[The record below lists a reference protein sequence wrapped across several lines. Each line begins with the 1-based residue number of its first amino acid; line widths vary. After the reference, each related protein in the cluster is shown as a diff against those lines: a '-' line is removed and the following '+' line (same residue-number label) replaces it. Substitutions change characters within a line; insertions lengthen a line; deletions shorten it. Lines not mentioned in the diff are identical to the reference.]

1 MIRIGS
7 VLRNRFRIEAQ
18 ARAGGMGQIYRATDL
33 STGKAVAAKI
43 LLDAS
48 LQHRARFQRETEIL
62 ERIHH
67 PHVVEYVASGTG
79 LDGEVFF
86 VMEWLDGE
94 DLLSVL
100 SRRRMS
106 VREVLAL
113 MTRIAAAMGAVHAQG
128 VVHRD
133 LKPSN
138 IFLVDG
144 RIDQPKILDFGIA
157 YYADATRVT
166 ASGTVVGTP
175 SYMAPEQARS
185 GGKVDATADVFS
197 MGCLLFECLT
207 GEPPFIA
214 EHMVAVLAKV
224 VFEDAPRASEF
235 APDIPDW
242 LDRLIERMLAKDPAH
257 RPKDGQEVAS
267 ALEAATMSSARDAD
281 RIAEP
286 MGRNERRFLGV
297 LLMGKPPSRP
307 QDVTASVTLDL
318 ASPLELKAL
327 IARFG
332 AHLELFADGT
342 TVVIFDQTSIPTDI
356 ATQVARCALTLR
368 ANVPQ
373 APIAITTGWGELGRG
388 LPVGEAI
395 ERAVQLLYT
404 PREEDIEASPRILI
418 DDMTAGL
425 LDARFDVV
433 DLDEHGF
440 ELRGER
446 DVFDTSRPLLGKV
459 TACVGRERE
468 LAMLDQAL
476 VNVTSEPSAF
486 AVVISGPAG
495 IGKSRLLQAFVERN
509 RQAGK
514 PVTIWI
520 GRGDP
525 ERAGS
530 TFGLLADALQRAAG
544 IPQGATIQV
553 RREKFGALVSR
564 FVEEDEQRRIT
575 EFLGELIG
583 VSYPDEDSLPLR
595 AARQDPELCGEQMK
609 LALHDFLR
617 AVTARRPLLL
627 VFDDVH
633 LGDHASVSAIGNL
646 LREFADEP
654 LLVVATVRPEIE
666 QVFPNLWADQGR
678 QQMTLGPISPKASA
692 RLVRHVL
699 GESTDAALVDRLVA
713 RADGHPFFL
722 EELVRTTSENRADA
736 LPSTIV
742 AMVQTRLDRID
753 PLVRRALRAASVLGD
768 VFWRGIVAQMVGVDL
783 TNAWPLLVKSEI
795 CVRHRESR
803 FPGDEEYAFRQALVR
818 EGAYGLLTEKDREL
832 GHRLAGELLE
842 RAGEADPLI
851 LASHFER
858 GGQGVRAA
866 AYFIRGAE
874 LASSRYDDLDAERW
888 YTRAYELA
896 GSLPILAQRGRGLAR
911 FRLGKHAEAVDV
923 LHDAVREA
931 ERDGN
936 KVLQAELLLD
946 EAMVL
951 DWLGEYQR
959 SEARVLEAKA
969 LGIEGIS
976 PLMEARLLLGLGR
989 SWMRSSRDEQAV
1001 RELALAVERAGACG
1015 DEGYETRVIALLLLG
1030 YIWPSLGNL
1039 HEAAR
1044 ALDEAI
1050 RACEER
1056 GDLVHLVGGF
1066 SSRALA
1072 RAYAGDRDGALTDFA
1087 KAIALGKKLGQARSE
1102 IVALYN
1108 LAEYLYYMGE
1118 SALAAPHLEAAAE
1131 MVRRPNAGTPPE
1143 IIELLRARV
1152 TLHRGDIE
1160 GARAIA
1166 QLIRQGQVAAREQQN
1181 GFEILSPSED
1191 VLCKMVELATST
1203 ASNADWD
1210 ALEERSAAYSFG
1222 QERIEVVETHAL
1234 WAMRQ
1239 DDLVTAERC
1248 LEKAIALSAKVK
1260 TVMMPRLE
1268 GELAAVRRRR
1278 TMGESVLHS

>member
-1 MIRIGS
+1 
-7 VLRNRFRIEAQ
+7 
-18 ARAGGMGQIYRATDL
+18 MGQIYRATDL
-33 STGKAVAAKI
+33 STGNIVAAKI
-43 LLDAS
+43 LLDTS

-86 VMEWLDGE
+86 IMEWLEGE

-100 SRRRMS
+100 SRRRLS

-113 MTRIAAAMGAVHAQG
+113 AERIAAAMGAVHAQG

-144 RIDQPKILDFGIA
+144 RLDQPKILDFGIA

-166 ASGTVVGTP
+166 AAGTVVGTP

-197 MGCLLFECLT
+197 LGCLLFECLT

-224 VFEDAPRASEF
+224 VFEEAPRASEF

-242 LDRLIERMLAKDPAH
+242 LDRLIERMLAKDPTV
-257 RPKDGQEVAS
+257 RPKDGWEVAR
-267 ALEAATMSSARDAD
+267 ALQAAASSGSRDPE
-281 RIAEP
+281 RLVEP
-286 MGRNERRFLGV
+286 MGRSERRFLGV
-297 LLMGKPPSRP
+297 LLMGKPPSQP
-307 QDVTASVTLDL
+307 QDVTVSVTVDL
-318 ASPLELKAL
+318 ASPIELKAL

-356 ATQVARCALTLR
+356 ATHVARCALTLR

-404 PREEDIEASPRILI
+404 PRAEDIEASPRILI

-476 VNVTSEPSAF
+476 ANAASEPSAF

-495 IGKSRLLQAFVERN
+495 IGKSRLLQEFVERN

-520 GRGDP
+520 GRGNP

-530 TFGLLADALQRAAG
+530 TFGLLADAFQRAAG
-544 IPQGATIQV
+544 IAQGAALDV
-553 RREKFGALVSR
+553 RREKFGAFVSR
-564 FVEEDEQRRIT
+564 FVEEDQQQRVT

-583 VSYPDEDSLPLR
+583 VTYPDEDSLPLR

-617 AVTARRPLLL
+617 AVTLRRPLLL

-633 LGDHASVSAIGNL
+633 LGDHASVSAIGTL

-654 LLVVATVRPEIE
+654 LLVVATVRPEVE
-666 QVFPNLWADQGR
+666 QVFPNLWADHGR
-678 QQMTLGPISPKASA
+678 QQLTLGPISPKASA

-736 LPSTIV
+736 LPSTVV
-742 AMVQTRLDRID
+742 AMVQTRLERID

-783 TNAWPLLVKSEI
+783 TNAWPLLVKTEI

-818 EGAYGLLTEKDREL
+818 EGAYGLLTEKDREI

-842 RAGEADPLI
+842 RAGETDALI

-858 GGQGVRAA
+858 GGQGARAA
-866 AYFIRGAE
+866 EYYIRGAE

-888 YTRAYELA
+888 YTRALELA
-896 GSLPILAQRGRGLAR
+896 GSLPIVAQRGRGLAR
-911 FRLGKHAEAVDV
+911 FRLGKQAESVDI
-923 LHDAVREA
+923 LHDAVGHA
-931 ERDGN
+931 EREGN
-936 KVLQAELLLD
+936 TVLQAELLLD
-946 EAMVL
+946 EAMVF
-951 DWLGEYQR
+951 DWMGEYQKAEER
-959 SEARVLEAKA
+959 VMTARGLEMR
-969 LGIEGIS
+969 ESS
-976 PLMEARLLLGLGR
+976 PLVDARLMLGLGR
-989 SWMRSSRDEQAV
+989 AALRSNRNEHAAV
-1001 RELALAVERAGACG
+1001 DLFRAVGAAIALGES
-1015 DEGYETRVIALLLLG
+1015 GYETRVIALLMLG
-1030 YIWPSLGNL
+1030 FILPFLDRLG
-1039 HEAAR
+1039 EAIST
-1044 ALDEAI
+1044 LDEAI
-1050 RACEER
+1050 QACEER
-1056 GDLVHLVGGF
+1056 KDLLHLGPAM
-1066 SSRALA
+1066 SNRALV
-1072 RAYAGDRDGALTDFA
+1072 RAYQGDRAGAMADFEQS
-1087 KAIALGKKLGQARSE
+1087 ILLGRKLGQRRVE
-1102 IVALYN
+1102 LVGNYN
-1108 LAEYLYYMGE
+1108 VAEYLYWADE
-1118 SALAAPHLEAAAE
+1118 VTSAEPFIQVAVSLAQH
-1131 MVRRPNAGTPPE
+1131 PNAGVPLAWV
-1143 IIELLRARV
+1143 ELLQARMKFYC
-1152 TLHRGDIE
+1152 GAEKD
-1160 GARAIA
+1160 ARAMIK
-1166 QLIRQGQVAAREQQN
+1166 QIRETQAVARKTQN
-1181 GFEILSPSED
+1181 GLEILPPSLD
-1191 VLCKMVELATST
+1191 VLCAAVELATSA
-1203 ASNADWD
+1203 ASVAGWD
-1210 ALEERSAAYSFG
+1210 DVEARSAAYSEG
-1222 QERIEVVETHAL
+1222 QERIEIIEIRAL
-1234 WAMRQ
+1234 WALRQ
-1239 DDLVTAERC
+1239 GNLGEAKQAAER
-1248 LEKAIALSAKVK
+1248 AIALSRQIL
-1260 TVMMPRLE
+1260 TVMKPRL
-1268 GELAAVRRRR
+1268 RREFASLIDGSDVSSTIR
-1278 TMGESVLHS
+1278 V